1 MPNQKV
7 KQKLEELAKI
17 EDPQVFSKS
26 ASFEC
31 SFRFKAGF
39 SKPLITFQE
48 KDKLF
53 HAIALHYTL
62 LSSLCEINQFM
73 EGLNVHGL
81 LHLLCKH
88 PQQARRLFLYTEN

>member
-31 SFRFKAGF
+31 SFRFKA
-39 SKPLITFQE
+39 LITFQE

-62 LSSLCEINQFM
+62 LSSLCEINQFI